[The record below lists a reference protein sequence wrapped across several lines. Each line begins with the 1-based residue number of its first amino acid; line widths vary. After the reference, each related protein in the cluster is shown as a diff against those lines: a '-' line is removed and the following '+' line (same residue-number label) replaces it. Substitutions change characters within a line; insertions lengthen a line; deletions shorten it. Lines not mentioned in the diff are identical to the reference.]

1 MKQIVNHSF
10 DAYFESD
17 SKILILGSIPSVKS
31 RKLGFYYMHPNNRF
45 WKVISKVFEE
55 EYPETIEKKKAF
67 LKRNKI
73 ALWDVIKQCEIEAS
87 SDSSISNVIPNDI
100 LSLLQQTR
108 IENIY
113 TTGKKAFD
121 LYQKYIFPITKK
133 EAIYLPSTSP
143 ANAIFKEET
152 LVKEYQ
158 IIRSNKNE
166 NCCEKRK

>member
-10 DAYFESD
+10 DAYYQSD

-31 RKLGFYYMHPNNRF
+31 RELGFYYMHPKNRF

-55 EYPETIEKKKAF
+55 EYPETIEEKKEF

-73 ALWDVIKQCEIEAS
+73 ALWDVIKQCKIEAS
-87 SDSSISNVIPNDI
+87 SDSSISNVIANDI
-100 LSLLQQTR
+100 TGLLQQTK
-108 IENIY
+108 IETIY

-121 LYQKYIFPITKK
+121 LYHKYVYPLTKI

-158 IIRSNKNE
+158 IIRSKIV
-166 NCCEKRK
+166 

>member
-10 DAYFESD
+10 DAYYQSN
-17 SKILILGSIPSVKS
+17 SKILVLGSIPSIKS
-31 RKLGFYYMHPNNRF
+31 RELGFYYMHPKNRF

-55 EYPETIEKKKAF
+55 KYPETLENKKEF

-87 SDSSISNVIPNDI
+87 SDSSISNVVPNDI
-100 LSLLQQTR
+100 TSLLQQTK
-108 IENIY
+108 IETIY

-121 LYQKYIFPITKK
+121 LYQKYIFPFTKI

-143 ANAIFKEET
+143 ANAIFKEEE
-152 LVKEYQ
+152 LIQKYK
-158 IIRSNKNE
+158 IMRSK
-166 NCCEKRK
+166 K

>member
-17 SKILILGSIPSVKS
+17 SKILILGSIPSIKS
-31 RKLGFYYMHPNNRF
+31 RELGFYYMHPKNRF
-45 WKVISKVFEE
+45 WKVMSKVFEE
-55 EYPETIEKKKAF
+55 EYPETLMDKKEF

-73 ALWDVIKQCEIEAS
+73 ALWDVIRTCEIKGS
-87 SDSSISNVIPNDI
+87 SDSSISSVIPNDI
-100 LSLLQQTR
+100 LNLLNKTK
-108 IENIY
+108 IEKIY
-113 TTGKKAFD
+113 TTGKKAFE
-121 LYQKYIFPITKK
+121 LYQKYVFPITKK

-143 ANAIFKEET
+143 ANAIFKEED

-158 IIRSNKNE
+158 MIRSKKNE